1 MNEDR
6 HEVFRGHFEECLR
19 HLGTSLASS
28 VPKGSRGAAQAKK
41 PVADF
46 CGVKIDSVT
55 RWLHGTGS
63 SPIGESYIKLM
74 CFLDMTGYRVIE
86 LERMQ
91 KNRRNFAELVG
102 YGLLTSDQAAEF
114 LGYSS
119 TSTLY
124 QVLQGHHGASED
136 KDKKMWD
143 AWKERK
149 EELQQKKE
157 KSQELYRLD
166 IPLKIRSKAEVS
178 KVSDRQMLAVRPKAV
193 VSIMEGLLALLKE
206 NSFEKLSDGEL
217 ADLKAS
223 ADTVLCLS
231 AHLSAL
237 SSRLI
242 MSEQQ
247 RKGGS

>member
-6 HEVFRGHFEECLR
+6 HEVFRGHLEECLW

-41 PVADF
+41 PLADF
-46 CGVKIDSVT
+46 CGVTIDSVT
-55 RWLHGTGS
+55 RWFHGTGS
-63 SPIGESYIKLM
+63 FPIGEPLIKLM
-74 CFLDMTGYRVIE
+74 CYLDMVGYRVIE
-86 LERMQ
+86 LERIP
-91 KNRRNFAELVG
+91 KVRRNFAELIG
-102 YGLLTSDQAAEF
+102 YGLLTSNQAAEL

-136 KDKKMWD
+136 KDQKMWD

-166 IPLKIRSKAEVS
+166 IPLKVRPKAELLRQVS
-178 KVSDRQMLAVRPKAV
+178 AIRLKAV
-193 VSIMEGLLALLKE
+193 VSIMEGLLALLE
-206 NSFEKLSDGEL
+206 EDSFEKLSDGGL
-217 ADLKAS
+217 ADLKTS
-223 ADTVLCLS
+223 VDTVLRLS

-237 SSRLI
+237 ISRLI
-242 MSEQQ
+242 ISEQKQ
-247 RKGGS
+247 KGGS

>member
-6 HEVFRGHFEECLR
+6 HEVFRGHLEECLR

-28 VPKGSRGAAQAKK
+28 MPKGSRGAAQAKR
-41 PVADF
+41 PVAEF
-46 CGVKIDSVT
+46 CGVTIDSVT

-63 SPIGESYIKLM
+63 FPIGEPLIKLM
-74 CFLDMTGYRVIE
+74 CFLDMVGYRVIE
-86 LERMQ
+86 LERMP
-91 KNRRNFAELVG
+91 KVRRNFAELVG

-136 KDKKMWD
+136 KDQKMWD

-149 EELQQKKE
+149 EELVLKKE

-166 IPLKIRSKAEVS
+166 IPLKIRPKAEDS
-178 KVSDRQMLAVRPKAV
+178 KPAMSASRQTAV
-193 VSIMEGLLALLKE
+193 VNIMEGLLSLLE
-206 NSFEKLSDGEL
+206 EGSLSESSF
-217 ADLKAS
+217 ADLQRS
-223 ADTVLCLS
+223 ADTILRLS

-242 MSEQQ
+242 MSEQ